1 MAAYCTRPYLLLLL
15 PVMLTALALLARGS
29 YAGLSRARWW
39 LALALRAIVATL
51 LVLAAADLHLGKRDK
66 RLSVLFVVDTSRSV
80 LPEQRAVAARF
91 VQAALNAKPAK
102 ASAGVVLAAGQ
113 AELSAPLSDAVVK
126 VTVSP
131 VQQDGFTDL
140 GNALRLAVAAL
151 PAGGARRGVLL
162 SDGNENEGDVRSE
175 ALAAREAGVAVDTVP
190 LKSTVTGEAFV
201 ESLDVSGQVKE
212 GEPVEVRVTVDSQ
225 LATDAELHL
234 VTEGRRIKHRRVSLQ
249 KGKNIF
255 TMTTSFGSAG
265 FHEVQAIVEP
275 IRDESAENNQA
286 AGFTL
291 VKGKSK
297 VLYAEGDPQ
306 QAPILAK
313 ALRAQ
318 GVDVEVCLGATL
330 PESLLELQQHDAVIL
345 SDIPAPVLSEAQ
357 MRMLKS
363 AVRDA
368 GIGLVMIGGHDSFAM
383 GGYFDTPVEDALPV
397 KMEVKHKRLSQ
408 RTAVVIAIDK
418 SGSMGCLE
426 NGVAKYLLANEAA
439 CATAKLLSRIDS
451 IGVIATDS
459 VARAVVPL
467 QKAENKQA
475 ICDMI
480 ATIRPG
486 GGGIYCRVSLEL
498 AAQMLSGSPTGA
510 RHLILLA
517 DGADSEQQEGCY
529 PLTQQV
535 AAGGITVSC
544 VAIGDG
550 QDVPF
555 LKRVAELGKGRFY
568 LTNLA
573 ASLPRIFAKE
583 TAMAMRTQMVEE
595 PFLPVVSAP
604 SDILRGIDAT
614 PQLLG
619 YVATTPKSLATVSL
633 VSHQKDPVLATWQYG
648 LGRSVAFTSSCKTGW
663 GVYWVK
669 WSGYGKFWSQLVRW
683 VMRRSPAADFDSR
696 VVWEGDKGRIVVDAV
711 DKDGNFRNFEKFRA
725 SVATPTGEGEA
736 VALKQTAPGRYEGMF
751 GRRGIGSYV
760 VTVRGGKSGNE
771 TYTSGV
777 SVPYAPDL
785 RDLAPNVP
793 LMREVASL
801 GGGRVLKEPRDAF
814 RPGTLSTVTATSL
827 APLLVLLAMV
837 LFVLDVAV
845 RRLMIEPAA
854 VVAAVVGV
862 LVRWRERRRAQT
874 VSDDGMARLLRR
886 KTEAVE
892 SVKPVEVGGTFV
904 TSPPPPPS
912 PATAPEPAPFP
923 QPKPEPVV
931 PAEEDEPRDTLS
943 RLKRAKESARRR

>member
-1 MAAYCTRPYLLLLL
+1 
-15 PVMLTALALLARGS
+15 
-29 YAGLSRARWW
+29 
-39 LALALRAIVATL
+39 
-51 LVLAAADLHLGKRDK
+51 
-66 RLSVLFVVDTSRSV
+66 
-80 LPEQRAVAARF
+80 
-91 VQAALNAKPAK
+91 
-102 ASAGVVLAAGQ
+102 
-113 AELSAPLSDAVVK
+113 
-126 VTVSP
+126 
-131 VQQDGFTDL
+131 
-140 GNALRLAVAAL
+140 
-151 PAGGARRGVLL
+151 
-162 SDGNENEGDVRSE
+162 
-175 ALAAREAGVAVDTVP
+175 
-190 LKSTVTGEAFV
+190 
-201 ESLDVSGQVKE
+201 
-212 GEPVEVRVTVDSQ
+212 
-225 LATDAELHL
+225 
-234 VTEGRRIKHRRVSLQ
+234 
-249 KGKNIF
+249 
-255 TMTTSFGSAG
+255 
-265 FHEVQAIVEP
+265 
-275 IRDESAENNQA
+275 
-286 AGFTL
+286 
-291 VKGKSK
+291 
-297 VLYAEGDPQ
+297 
-306 QAPILAK
+306 
-313 ALRAQ
+313 
-318 GVDVEVCLGATL
+318 
-330 PESLLELQQHDAVIL
+330 
-345 SDIPAPVLSEAQ
+345 
-357 MRMLKS
+357 
-363 AVRDA
+363 
-368 GIGLVMIGGHDSFAM
+368 
-383 GGYFDTPVEDALPV
+383 
-397 KMEVKHKRLSQ
+397 
-408 RTAVVIAIDK
+408 
-418 SGSMGCLE
+418 MGCLE

-736 VALKQTAPGRYEGMF
+736 VALKQTAPGRYEGTF

-771 TYTSGV
+771 THTSGV